1 LAFVEK
7 HNTEAAAGAHT
18 FTVGINEYADL
29 TVEEFKVL
37 FNGFNATKTLQASMS
52 QNIFRSNEDELPAAV
67 DWRPKVL
74 ISITVSIKTLSKVHW
89 ELPDTSEY
97 QIFRF

>member
-1 LAFVEK
+1 MAFVDK
-7 HNTEAAAGAHT
+7 HNAEAAEGVHT

-37 FNGFNATKTLQASMS
+37 FNGFNATKTLQASKA
-52 QNIFRSNEDELPAAV
+52 QNIFRSNEEDLPADV

-74 ISITVSIKTLSKVHW
+74 VSFAVFYKYTAG
-89 ELPDTSEY
+89 
-97 QIFRF
+97 

>member
-1 LAFVEK
+1 LAFVDK
-7 HNTEAAAGAHT
+7 HNTEAAAGVHT

-37 FNGFNATKTLQASMS
+37 FNGFNATKTLQASKS

-67 DWRPKVL
+67 DWRPKVFVL
-74 ISITVSIKTLSKVHW
+74 ITISIKALGNCYH
-89 ELPDTSEY
+89 D
-97 QIFRF
+97 QD